1 MRNPLILLRSAR
13 SLAPIQTKLRRS
25 RHAILFSLTLGFLIY
40 WGGLSPKQTQAAS
53 PNTAP
58 SQLKDEI
65 AQIDAAANHKNI
77 QSVLKFYSQ
86 NFTHSDGL
94 TRQTLQQSLSSLWQ
108 RYPNLKYRT
117 ELTDWK
123 SDGKGLIADTVTY
136 ITGVQTVDGRE
147 INFSAMLKSR
157 QHFEGQKITRQD
169 ILSEQVQ
176 MTSGAKPPTVKLT
189 LPEQVRPGQE
199 YSLDAVVQEPLG
211 NDLLLGAA
219 IEEPVRVDG
228 YNKPAPVNLEL
239 LTAGGIFKVGRA
251 PSIADSRWISAV
263 LVRGDGMTIITRRLR
278 IVGKN
283 K

>member
-1 MRNPLILLRSAR
+1 MMRNPLILLRSAC
-13 SLAPIQTKLRRS
+13 SLAPIPTKLQQS
-25 RHAILFSLTLGFLIY
+25 HPSSLFSLALGLVIC
-40 WGGLSPKQTQAAS
+40 WGSMLPDRTWAAS
-53 PNTAP
+53 PATAP
-58 SQLKDEI
+58 AQLKDAI
-65 AQIDAAANHKNI
+65 AQIDTAASSKNI

-94 TRQTLQQSLSSLWQ
+94 TRQTLQQSLTQLWQ

-123 SDGKGLIADTVTY
+123 SEGKGLVVETVTY

-147 INFSAMLKSR
+147 INFSATLKAR
-157 QHFEGQKITRQD
+157 QRFEGQKITRQD

-176 MTSGAKPPTVKLT
+176 MTSGANPPTVKIT
-189 LPEQVRPGQE
+189 LPEQVKPGQD
-199 YSLDAVVQEPLG
+199 YYLDAVVQEPLG

-228 YNKPAPVNLEL
+228 YTKPAPVNLEL

-251 PSIADSRWISAV
+251 PAVGDSRWISAV
-263 LVRGDGMTIITRRLR
+263 LVRGEGMTIITRRLR
-278 IVGKN
+278 ITGK